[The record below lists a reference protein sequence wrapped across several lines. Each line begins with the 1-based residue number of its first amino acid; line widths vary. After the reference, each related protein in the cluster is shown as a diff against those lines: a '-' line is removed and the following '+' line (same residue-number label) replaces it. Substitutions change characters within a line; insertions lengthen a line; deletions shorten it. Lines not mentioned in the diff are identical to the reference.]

1 MAIGATSTQ
10 VISGNATHVGSSR
23 WHIGAVPSRSTV
35 VQRCLK
41 YVDSQHT
48 TMAPGHMGPHVPGL
62 MAIMVFALSATPPLL
77 FLRALWNLSYPHEE
91 ARILVVAIAMLPAYV
106 LFACMLVLLSAL
118 STRLVGWRTPA
129 DVTLSISSLDPQLLT
144 WVQAM
149 VMLHL
154 VRVLAGSMFRA
165 SPIWSLYLRLNGA
178 RLGRRVF
185 VNSLAVV
192 DHNLLEFGDD
202 VIIGDGAH
210 VAGHTVEDGLL
221 KTARVRFGR
230 GVTIGVGSVVGIG
243 VDAGSDCRVGAL
255 SVVPKFTRLDS
266 GATYVGAPVRK
277 LGVDKTARLTRD
289 ADARQQTSAR
299 RHT

>member
-1 MAIGATSTQ
+1 MAI
-10 VISGNATHVGSSR
+10 V
-23 WHIGAVPSRSTV
+23 
-35 VQRCLK
+35 
-41 YVDSQHT
+41 
-48 TMAPGHMGPHVPGL
+48 
-62 MAIMVFALSATPPLL
+62 VFALSATPPLL
-77 FLRALWNLSYPHEE
+77 FLRALWNLPYPREE
-91 ARILVVAIAMLPAYV
+91 ARMLVVAIAMLPAYG

-129 DVTLSISSLDPQLLT
+129 DVTLPISSLDPQLLT
-144 WVQAM
+144 WVQSM
-149 VMLHL
+149 VMLHV
-154 VRVLAGSMFRA
+154 VRVLAGSIFRA
-165 SPIWSLYLRLNGA
+165 SPIWTLYLRLNGA

-221 KTARVRFGR
+221 KTARVRLGR

-243 VDAGSDCRVGAL
+243 VDAGPGCRVGAL
-255 SVVPKFTRLDS
+255 SVVPKFTRLDP

-277 LGVDKTARLTRD
+277 PGVERMTRLTPDLIRD
-289 ADARQQTSAR
+289 NNLERGATVTEDEGV
-299 RHT
+299 